1 MKTLKGNLY
10 LIPCTLGETSPL
22 EVLPLLVKKAVE
34 NIDYYIV
41 EHEKSARRF
50 IKAVASKK
58 SAKQSTHRRNKQV
71 YKAPGHTPNA
81 GALP

>member
-58 SAKQSTHRRNKQV
+58 
-71 YKAPGHTPNA
+71 
-81 GALP
+81 